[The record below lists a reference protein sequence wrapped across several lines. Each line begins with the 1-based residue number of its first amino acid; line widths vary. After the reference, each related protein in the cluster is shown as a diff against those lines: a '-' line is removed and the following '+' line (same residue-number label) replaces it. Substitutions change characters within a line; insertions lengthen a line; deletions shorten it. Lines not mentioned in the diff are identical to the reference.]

1 MQAGGER
8 RGSNASKTGDH
19 CMEEVL
25 QQVIALGAN
34 RMEALF
40 QRVRR
45 DMGAFAVADAK
56 KGRRNSEDEQE
67 KEKPDS
73 SWCYQRQAG
82 SMKALQRAVWSLIF
96 LVWACTRRMR
106 RSREESGTA
115 KDRRRSRSYTPRSRS
130 PMEEDASLGEL

>member
-1 MQAGGER
+1 
-8 RGSNASKTGDH
+8 
-19 CMEEVL
+19 
-25 QQVIALGAN
+25 
-34 RMEALF
+34 MEALF

-67 KEKPDS
+67 KVKTRQLLVLPAPGGFNEGTPAS
-73 SWCYQRQAG
+73 S
-82 SMKALQRAVWSLIF
+82 MELDLP
-96 LVWACTRRMR
+96 LMACTRRMR